1 MVVSQHRAAVCRDED
16 AGAATN
22 IVDSVIFVDTA
33 AALGEVDAVHPAKG
47 CGVCVCVCVGGGEER
62 AAASA
67 VGW

>member
-47 CGVCVCVCVGGGEER
+47 CGVWVGGWGGVGGGEG
-62 AAASA
+62 S
-67 VGW
+67 G